1 MHRPS
6 VKYIRITNDI
16 PPAQRLVLSPIEKKE
31 NYMIDHL

>member
-16 PPAQRLVLSPIEKKE
+16 PPAYVVLYYREIHDRSFA
-31 NYMIDHL
+31 